1 MTDLIETLEHK
12 IASIEEIADFLNA
25 TANNAGGQKENKALR
40 CATANLFQAM
50 GEIQEAAEIIRERE
64 AGESEIKVIEK
75 LM

>member
-1 MTDLIETLEHK
+1 MTDLTETLEHK
-12 IASIEEIADFLNA
+12 IASIEEIADFLNV

-64 AGESEIKVIEK
+64 AGEPEIKVIEK

>member
-12 IASIEEIADFLNA
+12 IASIEEIADFLNV
-25 TANNAGGQKENKALR
+25 TANNAGDQKENKALR

-64 AGESEIKVIEK
+64 ASKSEIKVIEK